1 LVDLVLYFTDAYT
14 FIATFITEQLYIMIM
29 EQELTSGEKV
39 LNGFL
44 RLMVACL
51 IGILA
56 CVPLALIAD
65 ALGFFK
71 P

>member
-1 LVDLVLYFTDAYT
+1 M
-14 FIATFITEQLYIMIM
+14 MIM
-29 EQELTSGEKV
+29 EQELTTGEKV